1 MANTKI
7 PPELVDDQVFG
18 RRNVVIN
25 GAMTV
30 AQRGTSATTMTSGG
44 VFLIDRFKCI
54 ESSNGAATVEQ
65 STDTPA
71 GFAKSLKLDVTT
83 ADTDMGGGQYSQ
95 IKYVVEAQDLQRL
108 NYGTSDAETI
118 TLSFWVKSS
127 KTGTYCISI
136 VKHDSTSYFYVKE
149 YTISSANTWEKKTIT
164 ITPTAG
170 STTLITNSA
179 GAIAD
184 DNGAGL
190 QLGWFLSAGTTYN
203 GATNDAWSSNSNHFA
218 TSNQVNWMDSTSNDF
233 YLTGVQLEVGD
244 NATPF
249 EHLTTGEE
257 LALCQR
263 YFVSTAYPNN
273 FQATH
278 GVGGNENAAFNTD
291 GYWLYQGI
299 SYYDDGYAHDQYQ
312 LPVSMRARPTPT
324 PYAPNGLVSGYT
336 GGSTKLA
343 AYGLTGGAEWRAA
356 DVTLFTWAGTPACSS
371 FRVDYGSTDEDMT
384 EGMWI
389 GGFEFDAEL

>member
-1 MANTKI
+1 MALTK
-7 PPELVDDQVFG
+7 VDPSVVGDQVFG

-30 AQRGTSATTMTSGG
+30 AQRGTSATAMTSGG

-95 IKYVVEAQDLQRL
+95 IKMFVEPKFYHHF
-108 NYGTSDAETI
+108 NSVNEVEETKR
-118 TLSFWVKSS
+118 LSFWVKSS

-136 VKHDSTSYFYVKE
+136 VKHDSTAYYYVKE

-184 DNGAGL
+184 DNGDGL

-203 GATNDAWSSNSNHFA
+203 GATDNAWSSNSNHYA
-218 TSNQVNWMDSTSNDF
+218 TSNQVNWMDNTSNNF
-233 YLTGVQLEVGD
+233 YLTGVQLEVGN

-249 EHLTTGEE
+249 EHLSYGEE
-257 LALCQR
+257 YILCQR
-263 YFVSTAYPNN
+263 YY
-273 FQATH
+273 H
-278 GVGGNENAAFNTD
+278 
-291 GYWLYQGI
+291 
-299 SYYDDGYAHDQYQ
+299 
-312 LPVSMRARPTPT
+312 
-324 PYAPNGLVSGYT
+324 
-336 GGSTKLA
+336 K
-343 AYGLTGGAEWRAA
+343 A
-356 DVTLFTWAGTPACSS
+356 DVTGSLPFWLHPLTTNDTNYRRQNYNFPIRMRAIPSMTVTCSGTGTETTSGVELTTSTKVGLINDMSASS
-371 FRVDYGSTDEDMT
+371 GQHYATCEALAA
-384 EGMWI
+384 
-389 GGFEFDAEL
+389 DAEL